1 MQNLLTVKQA
11 ATQANVSVK
20 TIYYHLHKSNKL
32 AQVYYNKKLY
42 VNAAHL
48 QQLYKAA
55 AAGTKQRLTTTT
67 YNNTAKATVAQK
79 QQAQQLIAQVQQL
92 VAQLQ
97 QTVLR

>member
-42 VNAAHL
+42 VNAAQL

-67 YNNTAKATVAQK
+67 YKNTIAVNANTQ
-79 QQAQQLIAQVQQL
+79 QQAQQLIAQAQAII
-92 VAQLQ
+92 AQLQ
-97 QTVLR
+97 TTLVV